1 MRWLPILS
9 SNPEVGPEVTG
20 EEGSDEVAEKHDK
33 LGVTFRTRLVP
44 FRVTRGD
51 ENGVHGLI
59 R

>member
-20 EEGSDEVAEKHDK
+20 EERSDEVAEKHDT
-33 LGVTFRTRLVP
+33 LGVTFPTRLLP

-51 ENGVHGLI
+51 GNGAHDLI